1 MVVAIDGPAGTGK
14 SSVSREVA
22 AGTGFFYLNS
32 GRFYRA
38 ITRCALR
45 AQIPIE
51 DRSALLQVARETE
64 IDVRGEEFLVNGVP
78 LDQELHTAEIDNL
91 VAQVSSFPEVRDVV
105 NERLKEI
112 AGHRDV
118 VVEGRDMSTV
128 VFPDA
133 EIKIYLDADPE
144 VRALRRFQQQ
154 GGKGELHELEES
166 IRERDRLDRT
176 KDTGRLVRAPDA
188 IYLDTTDLTLQQV
201 CEKVIATIH
210 EKN

>member
-22 AGTGFFYLNS
+22 NGTGFFYLNS

-38 ITRCALR
+38 ITRNALLTGVR
-45 AQIPIE
+45 VE
-51 DRSALLQVARETE
+51 DREKLLHVARNTV
-64 IDVRGEEFLVNGVP
+64 IDVEGDAFIVDGTA
-78 LDQELHTAEIDNL
+78 LDRELHTPEIDEK
-91 VAQVSSFPEVRDVV
+91 VAQVSSFPEVREIV
-105 NERLKEI
+105 NTRLKEI
-112 AGHRDV
+112 AGLRDV

-133 EIKIYLDADPE
+133 DVKIFLDADPA
-144 VRALRRFQQQ
+144 VRARRRFREQ
-154 GGKGELHELEES
+154 GGTGDLAALEAA
-166 IRERDRLDRT
+166 ITERDRLDRT

-201 CEKVIATIH
+201 CEKVIAAIH
-210 EKN
+210 ERN